1 MWGKNSAN
9 VTDAAAVSVHG
20 TNPQNLIEKILRSK
34 IYNHAYWKEHCFGL
48 TAESLVDK
56 AMEIE
61 EVAGT
66 FGGIRE
72 PAPFIQLILKMLQMQ
87 PEKEIV
93 VEFIKNE
100 DYKYVRALGAFYLRL
115 TGRPAE
121 VYQYLEPLYNDYR
134 KVRRRLADGGWAIVR
149 MDEFVEECLRE
160 DYLCDIALPHLP
172 KREKLEQQGLLAG
185 PRRSALEDELDEEE
199 EALAAEAAAAA
210 AAAPPPPPPPPK
222 ERRAPPPPPPPP
234 RPRPAGGRRGG
245 GDGRAE
251 RPPRPSRS
259 RSRSR
264 DRGRDDRR
272 DRPPPRGRSPSPDR
286 RRRRSPSPD
295 RRRRR
300 SPSPRAAAR
309 RRPAARRPAAAAA
322 RRRGAAAA
330 AVAGAAAAAA
340 AVPATRTA
348 GVTRAERR
356 GRGRGRAPARDR
368 RRRGKLS
375 LIQDICSINH
385 ATPLSRGSRSAPRG
399 VAGGGASVKGSGGD
413 FLVLAVPCVCS
424 SANYFAST
432 AGIGWPEAARR
443 RPRKSGDA
451 FIGRDL
457 NSGWNWQPTKY
468 GWFASSKTSIR
479 SPVVSRPTN
488 SRPFASS
495 CLTYSMFTS

>member
-66 FGGIRE
+66 YGGIRE

-210 AAAPPPPPPPPK
+210 AAAAAAPPPPPPPK
-222 ERRAPPPPPPPP
+222 ERRAPPPPPPRRRDLD
-234 RPRPAGGRRGG
+234 RPEGDEVEATAAPSDRRG
-245 GDGRAE
+245 
-251 RPPRPSRS
+251 RS

-300 SPSPRAAAR
+300 SPSPRR
-309 RRPAARRPAAAAA
+309 GRSPPPGRSPPG
-322 RRRGAAAA
+322 RRGRS
-330 AVAGAAAAAA
+330 
-340 AVPATRTA
+340 PSRSDS
-348 GVTRAERR
+348 R
-356 GRGRGRAPARDR
+356 GRGRSG
-368 RRRGKLS
+368 
-375 LIQDICSINH
+375 
-385 ATPLSRGSRSAPRG
+385 SRGRSASYSYSRSDSR
-399 VAGGGASVKGSGGD
+399 GASRSR
-413 FLVLAVPCVCS
+413 S
-424 SANYFAST
+424 RSRS
-432 AGIGWPEAARR
+432 
-443 RPRKSGDA
+443 RPRS
-451 FIGRDL
+451 R
-457 NSGWNWQPTKY
+457 SR
-468 GWFASSKTSIR
+468 SR
-479 SPVVSRPTN
+479 SPPPR
-488 SRPFASS
+488 
-495 CLTYSMFTS
+495 